1 MNGWKVGQL
10 NRRGLLLMA
19 AAAGATVATPRL
31 LRAAAGKGGE
41 PRFGGDLTAVR
52 AAIETQRPQAIKRLQ
67 DWIALPSIAA
77 EDRNMKEGCQMMID
91 LLKDAGFQ
99 SATMMPTDG

>member
-19 AAAGATVATPRL
+19 AAAGATVAAPRL
-31 LRAAAGKGGE
+31 LRAAAAAGKGSE
-41 PRFGGDLTAVR
+41 PRFGGDLTSVR
-52 AAIETQRPQAIKRLQ
+52 AAIETQRPEAIKRLQ

-77 EDRNMKEGCQMMID
+77 ENRNMQEGVQMMIA

-99 SATMMPTDG
+99 SAK